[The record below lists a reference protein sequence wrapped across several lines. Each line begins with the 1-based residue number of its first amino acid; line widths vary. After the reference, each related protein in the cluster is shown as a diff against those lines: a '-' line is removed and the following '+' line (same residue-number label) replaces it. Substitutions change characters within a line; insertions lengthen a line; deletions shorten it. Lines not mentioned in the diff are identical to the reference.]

1 MINLIGSLKAPSLL
15 KHKDEIKA
23 ILNDHK
29 IDILALNETKL
40 NNLIDD
46 NLVSIGG
53 CRFER
58 RERNSHGGGVGIY
71 IQNNID
77 YDVHNDLPIGKLE
90 IVCIEVKQ
98 KGSSSF
104 AVLAWYRPPEY
115 NHNNFD
121 ELENVLKILDSENKE
136 IILRRYKL

>member
-1 MINLIGSLKAPSLL
+1 MSKSGTLGKKCGLVISSLNAPSLL
-15 KHKDEIKA
+15 KHKDEIKT

-53 CRFER
+53 YRFER
-58 RERNSHGGGVGIY
+58 HDRNRHGGGVGIY
-71 IQNNID
+71 IQNNIH
-77 YDVHNDLPIGKLE
+77 YDVRNDLPIGKLE

-98 KGSSSF
+98 KGSSPF
-104 AVLAWYRPPEY
+104 AV
-115 NHNNFD
+115 
-121 ELENVLKILDSENKE
+121 
-136 IILRRYKL
+136 